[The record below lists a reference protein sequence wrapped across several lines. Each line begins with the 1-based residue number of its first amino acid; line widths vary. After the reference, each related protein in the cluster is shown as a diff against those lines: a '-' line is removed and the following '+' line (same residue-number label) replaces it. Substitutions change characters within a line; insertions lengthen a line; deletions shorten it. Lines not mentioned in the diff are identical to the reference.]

1 MTFHDKNLI
10 DFNRPKTF
18 KEEHNDLN
26 KEICL
31 NNSELDVSSCK
42 NLEVEN
48 SPMVLFGVGINE
60 GFIRKNSTTGNL
72 NVEAGS
78 IYSRKSTNKGKISRA
93 GSIRSIRSV

>member
-1 MTFHDKNLI
+1 
-10 DFNRPKTF
+10 
-18 KEEHNDLN
+18 
-26 KEICL
+26 
-31 NNSELDVSSCK
+31 
-42 NLEVEN
+42 
-48 SPMVLFGVGINE
+48 MVLFGVGINE